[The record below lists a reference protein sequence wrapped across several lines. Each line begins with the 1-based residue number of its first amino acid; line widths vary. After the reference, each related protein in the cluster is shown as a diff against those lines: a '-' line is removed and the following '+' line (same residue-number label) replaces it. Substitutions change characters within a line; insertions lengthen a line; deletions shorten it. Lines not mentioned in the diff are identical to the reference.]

1 MKNKA
6 TWELRAIIKALSL
19 MPLLNSKD
27 ENKLLKQAK
36 DELIKRRAW

>member
-1 MKNKA
+1 MKKKA
-6 TWELRAIIKALSL
+6 NWELRKIVQALSL
-19 MPLLNSKD
+19 MPVLNSKD

>member
-27 ENKLLKQAK
+27 ENNRLKQAK

>member
-6 TWELRAIIKALSL
+6 TWELRAIVKALSL

-27 ENKLLKQAK
+27 ENKRLKQAK

>member
-27 ENKLLKQAK
+27 ENKRLKQAK